1 MKNALESIGSREDH
15 REERIRELEDRNLEI
30 ILIEE
35 KRELRANE
43 MKKKLKLYL
52 SIKKSNIKVMGIQK
66 EKRRELVDRFN
77 QDETSVFCISLKAG
91 GTGLNLTAVD
101 IVIHFDPW
109 WNLAVQ
115 NQATDRAH
123 RIGQENRVTV
133 YRLVTKGTIEEN
145 IIRLQQRKK
154 DLAETLLAGEGIG
167 SGSFTKEELKEII
180 VCFS

>member
-66 EKRRELVDRFN
+66 EKRRELCVY
-77 QDETSVFCISLKAG
+77 LK
-91 GTGLNLTAVD
+91 
-101 IVIHFDPW
+101 
-109 WNLAVQ
+109 
-115 NQATDRAH
+115 
-123 RIGQENRVTV
+123 
-133 YRLVTKGTIEEN
+133 K
-145 IIRLQQRKK
+145 
-154 DLAETLLAGEGIG
+154 
-167 SGSFTKEELKEII
+167 
-180 VCFS
+180 